1 MNDGTPQLRS
11 VAGELALLFLR
22 ELEPRVAD
30 DPELLASTEAVLSF
44 SAIRH
49 ADPLQWEHWRAILE
63 KYEKLDLIEYMLRQP
78 APIEDLEWQS
88 KSDRLIGLALYA
100 GLELF
105 HDPDQQGWAS
115 VRVDTHWENY
125 PIRARAFQLFLLRLY
140 YLDTG
145 ESPGAQAVRAA
156 AELFEARALFD
167 GEECP
172 VHLRVAE
179 HGGRLYLDLCDRV
192 WRAVEI
198 DNAGWRVVDRPPAK
212 FRRTRGA
219 QPLPEPERGGS
230 LKELRPFFNVDHH
243 GWTLIRAF
251 LVAALR
257 PGFPLPILVAKGEQ
271 GAGKST
277 GCRVIS
283 SLIDPRTSALRGVP
297 REVRDLTA
305 AARNSWLVCFDNL
318 SRLPEDLTDAAC
330 RLATGGGFG
339 GRQLYSDHDEAIF
352 DATRPLVFNA
362 IPDLGTARP
371 DFLDRALIVEFLS
384 IRPEIRRDE
393 GQFWREF
400 SERRPR
406 ILGALLDAAVTGLR
420 NLSQVKLE
428 RPPRLADFAL
438 WVTACEGA
446 LGMKPGEAMGACR
459 ANCAEA
465 RDLALEATPLYQPLA
480 ELAREGFTGTVAE
493 LRARLD
499 SMVSEALR
507 RSVRW
512 PKAPNAL
519 SNAIRRMAPDLRA
532 AGIELQF
539 SRNDEQ
545 GRRIIS
551 VLGAAHV
558 RKTSSVTVSNSLELT
573 RFRRRCW
580 GERKKEIPHATN
592 PSTISAG
599 VPAANHRTGAR
610 WTEDR
615 AAGARVRT
623 LSQRDPQMDQAGSTR

>member
-1 MNDGTPQLRS
+1 MRNETQQLRS
-11 VAGELALLFLR
+11 IAVEMALLFLR
-22 ELEPRVAD
+22 ELEPRVPN
-30 DPELLASTEAVLSF
+30 DPELLVSTEAVLSF
-44 SAIRH
+44 AAIRH
-49 ADPLQWEHWRAILE
+49 ADPVQWEYWRAILE
-63 KYEKLDLIEYMLRQP
+63 KYEKSDLIEYMLRQP
-78 APIEDLEWQS
+78 ARIEDLEWQS
-88 KSDRLIGLALYA
+88 KADRLIGLALEA

-105 HDPDQQGWAS
+105 HDPDQQSWAS

-125 PIRARAFQLFLLRLY
+125 PIRARAFQLFLLRIY

-145 ESPGAQAVRAA
+145 ESPGAQAIRAA

-179 HGGRLYLDLCDRV
+179 HGGRLYLDLCDRA
-192 WRAVEI
+192 WRAVAI
-198 DNAGWRVVDRPPAK
+198 DAGGWRVVDRPPAK
-212 FRRTRGA
+212 FRRTRGS
-219 QPLPEPERGGS
+219 QPLPEPERRGS
-230 LKELRPFFNVDHH
+230 LEELRPFFNIDHC
-243 GWTLIRAF
+243 GWILIRAF

-277 GCRVIS
+277 ACRVIS

-318 SRLPEDLTDAAC
+318 SRLPEELADAAC

-384 IRPEIRRDE
+384 ITPEIRRDE
-393 GQFWREF
+393 ARFWCEF

-406 ILGALLDAAVTGLR
+406 ILGALLDAAVAGLR
-420 NLSQVKLE
+420 NLPQVRLD

-438 WVTACEGA
+438 WVSACEQA
-446 LGMKPGEAMGACR
+446 LGMQPGEAMAACQV
-459 ANCAEA
+459 NCAEA
-465 RDLALEATPLYQPLA
+465 RDLALEASPLYGPLA

-493 LRARLD
+493 LHIRLD
-499 SMVSEALR
+499 SMVSDAMR
-507 RSVRW
+507 RSMPW
-512 PKAPNAL
+512 PKAPHVLGNAL
-519 SNAIRRMAPDLRA
+519 RRMATNLRE
-532 AGIELQF
+532 AGIELEF
-539 SRNDEQ
+539 NRPDHS
-545 GRRIIS
+545 GRRIVAIRA
-551 VLGAAHV
+551 VT
-558 RKTSSVTVSNSLELT
+558 RTSKSLS
-573 RFRRRCW
+573 
-580 GERKKEIPHATN
+580 A
-592 PSTISAG
+592 PSALSAEPRG
-599 VPAANHRTGAR
+599 F
-610 WTEDR
+610 
-615 AAGARVRT
+615 
-623 LSQRDPQMDQAGSTR
+623 

>member
-1 MNDGTPQLRS
+1 MNDGTLPPRS
-11 VAGELALLFLR
+11 IAAELAVLFLR
-22 ELEPRVAD
+22 ELEPRVPN
-30 DPELLASTEAVLSF
+30 DPELLVSTEAVLSF
-44 SAIRH
+44 AAIRH
-49 ADPLQWEHWRAILE
+49 ADPVRWEYWRAILE
-63 KYEKLDLIEYMLRQP
+63 NYEKSDLIEYMLRQP
-78 APIEDLEWQS
+78 ARSENLECRS
-88 KSDRLIGLALYA
+88 KADRLIGLALDA

-115 VRVDTHWENY
+115 VRVDNHWENY
-125 PIRARAFQLFLLRLY
+125 PIRARAFQLFLLRTY

-145 ESPGAQAVRAA
+145 ESPGAQAIRAA
-156 AELFEARALFD
+156 ADLFEARALFD
-167 GEECP
+167 GQECP

-179 HGGRLYLDLCDRV
+179 HGGRLYLDLCDRA

-198 DNAGWRVVDRPPAK
+198 DAEGWRVVDRPPAK

-219 QPLPEPERGGS
+219 QPLPVPEHGGS
-230 LKELRPFFNVDHH
+230 LEELRRFFNVDRH
-243 GWTLIRAF
+243 GWILIRAF

-318 SRLPEDLTDAAC
+318 SRLPEELADAAC

-384 IRPEIRRDE
+384 ITPKVRRDE

-406 ILGALLDAAVTGLR
+406 ILGALLDAAVAGIR
-420 NLSQVKLE
+420 NLPHVTIDE
-428 RPPRLADFAL
+428 PPRLADFTAWL
-438 WVTACEGA
+438 AACEETLGVSRGA
-446 LGMKPGEAMGACR
+446 FLEAYETNR
-459 ANCAEA
+459 TDVQN
-465 RDLALEATPLYQPLA
+465 LALEVSPLYESLRELA
-480 ELAREGFTGTVAE
+480 EISFRGTTSDLLAQLNR
-493 LRARLD
+493 R
-499 SMVSEALR
+499 VSDDTR
-507 RSVRW
+507 RSPGW
-512 PKAPNAL
+512 PRSPSAL
-519 SNAIRRMAPDLRA
+519 SNTLRRMSAYLRS
-532 AGIELQF
+532 AGIELEFHRQHGGK
-539 SRNDEQ
+539 R
-545 GRRIIS
+545 
-551 VLGAAHV
+551 
-558 RKTSSVTVSNSLELT
+558 TVSVKVITNIMKSSSPPSP
-573 RFRRRCW
+573 
-580 GERKKEIPHATN
+580 GEARK
-592 PSTISAG
+592 
-599 VPAANHRTGAR
+599 
-610 WTEDR
+610 
-615 AAGARVRT
+615 
-623 LSQRDPQMDQAGSTR
+623 